1 MPTFKPRIRLQ
12 TASAIVIANM
22 IGTGVFTSLGF
33 QALQIK
39 SGFVLLA
46 LWAVGGLCALCG
58 ALCYGELGASMPRS
72 GGEFHYLSK
81 IYHPALGFLAGWVSV
96 TVGFAAPI
104 AAAAMAMGKYASQV
118 FPGINALGIATVVV
132 VLVALVHI
140 NNIQFSSYFQNIF
153 TGLKILLILSLCA
166 CGLLLTKG
174 QTTISFMP
182 MPGDFQQL
190 LSVPFATSLVYVM
203 YAYSGWNAATYI
215 ANEIEEPQKNLP
227 KALLIGTALV
237 MALYLLTNFVFLYTA
252 PLDELSGK
260 LEVGYIAATHIFGP
274 EGGKIMALLIAFGL
288 ISAISA
294 MTWAG
299 PRVTQSM
306 GEEIPFFRW
315 FSTENKQGIPKN
327 AILIQSALVIAML
340 WTATFDALITYLS
353 FTLTLSAFLTV
364 LGVFV
369 SRLRFPNLPRPYK
382 TWGYPLTP
390 IIFLAISGWMLVFTL
405 LGKPTESL
413 AGLGTILLGLG
424 IYALT
429 RNPVIVPS
437 GES

>member
-1 MPTFKPRIRLQ
+1 
-12 TASAIVIANM
+12 
-22 IGTGVFTSLGF
+22 
-33 QALQIK
+33 
-39 SGFVLLA
+39 
-46 LWAVGGLCALCG
+46 
-58 ALCYGELGASMPRS
+58 MPRS

-118 FPGINALGIATVVV
+118 FPGVNALVIATIAVVV
-132 VLVALVHI
+132 VALIHT
-140 NNIQFSSYFQNIF
+140 NNIQASTYFQNIF
-153 TGLKILLILSLCA
+153 TGLKILLILSLCI

-174 QTTISFMP
+174 QTTISFIP
-182 MPGDFQQL
+182 EPGDFQQL

-215 ANEIEEPQKNLP
+215 ANEIEVPQKNLP

-237 MALYLLTNFVFLYTA
+237 MGLYLLTNFIFLYTA
-252 PLDELSGK
+252 PLDELTGK

-274 EGGKIMALLIAFGL
+274 VGGKIMALLIAFGL

-306 GEEIPFFRW
+306 GVEIPFFRW
-315 FSTENKQGIPKN
+315 FSTENKQGIPRN
-327 AILIQSALVIAML
+327 S
-340 WTATFDALITYLS
+340 ITV
-353 FTLTLSAFLTV
+353 A
-364 LGVFV
+364 
-369 SRLRFPNLPRPYK
+369 
-382 TWGYPLTP
+382 
-390 IIFLAISGWMLVFTL
+390 
-405 LGKPTESL
+405 
-413 AGLGTILLGLG
+413 
-424 IYALT
+424 
-429 RNPVIVPS
+429 S